1 MTDLTLPKV
10 SFDQA
15 CAYFPGAQRYYDG
28 DLDGVSALVSG
39 QFKLA
44 PGSVFIAAP
53 VPEPFAFV
61 AQVGARRTNVVVAR
75 EYGDLEWPAFIKA
88 QHAAAQHDVR
98 KIVAE
103 GFREVNQWLRD
114 AWRTAEQDLNA
125 GLITVNEYRKRIG
138 LPPLSDDEERV
149 LDHG

>member
-15 CAYFPGAQRYYDG
+15 CAYFPDAQRYYDG
-28 DLDGVSALVSG
+28 DLDGVSALVAG
-39 QFKLA
+39 QFRLA

-75 EYGDLEWPAFIKA
+75 EYGDLEWPAYLKA
-88 QHAAAQHDVR
+88 QRAAAGHDVR
-98 KIVAE
+98 KIAAE
-103 GFREVNQWLRD
+103 KYRGINQWLRD
-114 AWRTAEQDLNA
+114 AEK
-125 GLITVNEYRKRIG
+125 KR
-138 LPPLSDDEERV
+138 DAA
-149 LDHG
+149 HG